1 MARMP
6 PHRRLLLLSVVLLF
20 SASSTTRDPLDLV
33 WESITG
39 GRGGPSRPI
48 ARATVAPVLRDVAR
62 LFPSRCAPALG
73 AYLDREL
80 RRADFVRDEFEDV
93 LAGLQDRA
101 EGARRCVEDEVLR
114 AGQITRQ
121 AGRSSAPA
129 AAGRGGTWRGGRT
142 CEVCVDL
149 GVDYTV
155 GGGAAPVRML
165 DMEGVCVDV
174 QSPFD
179 RFTVRRGKEAFRGRR
194 TRVCGRAGCG
204 RPGGGMCMRFMR
216 FAHVRDECGRLAFM
230 F

>member
-1 MARMP
+1 MP
-6 PHRRLLLLSVVLLF
+6 SRRLNILLLSVLLL

-39 GRGGPSRPI
+39 GRGGPSHPI

-62 LFPSRCAPALG
+62 IFPSRCAPALG

-114 AGQITRQ
+114 AGQITLQ

-129 AAGRGGTWRGGRT
+129 AAGGGGTWRGGRT

-155 GGGAAPVRML
+155 GGGVAPVRML

-179 RFTVRRGKEAFRGRR
+179 RFTVRRRKRGFWEEERGEG
-194 TRVCGRAGCG
+194 VW
-204 RPGGGMCMRFMR
+204 
-216 FAHVRDECGRLAFM
+216 
-230 F
+230 